1 MRNFDPPAAA
11 VGACPICHSAVED
24 GAVFCPR
31 CGVFLKGDGASPEAL
46 NLPMVHLLSQ
56 VCALQGDLLRQFRQG
71 QALQARQFQQALRL
85 QAQQLESTLA
95 HAARQAESQEQ
106 RLRLWLRWT
115 AGLAAAVAFIVAAL
129 QLAG

>member
-1 MRNFDPPAAA
+1 MRDFDASAPT
-11 VGACPICHSAVED
+11 VGACPICHTAIEG
-24 GAVFCPR
+24 GALFCPR

-85 QAQQLESTLA
+85 QAEQLESTLA

-115 AGLAAAVAFIVAAL
+115 AGFAAAVAFMVAVV
-129 QLAG
+129 QFAG